1 VKTLKKIMPYF
12 HATAVFEARGT
23 SLEEA
28 DRAADSLF
36 KSLRHNRIHYYEHD
50 VTAGSGPYPYSKSLY
65 FSVIVEFDV
74 DAYNE
79 DRAGEL
85 TDEILETLATDDVQF
100 IAFGLTQGE
109 PRVRP
114 SERAPR
120 EERAPQ
126 VEPELEKP
134 QEVRTETGES
144 EERKGKK
151 RSSRGRSRKR
161 KDGRETDGR
170 REAQVEDSTE
180 TVAGGDI
187 AAEPTFEMP
196 LKKEERPVSELL
208 APVVVTPEAEQKPM
222 LDIRPLVQEEE
233 LPAPPPPRSSAAMQ
247 ITLTMSFRASE
258 FGLQVTDIGALDQEA
273 FLARATAEARSR
285 HPELPPDVVP
295 VHEISPLPWGE
306 ILLRLTWQYPVP
318 VPSAA
323 EEV

>member
-1 VKTLKKIMPYF
+1 MPYF

-28 DRAADSLF
+28 DRTVDSLF
-36 KSLRHNRIHYYEHD
+36 KSLRHNRIYYYEHD
-50 VTAGSGPYPYSKSLY
+50 VTAGSGPYPSSKSLY
-65 FSVIVEFDV
+65 FSVIAEFDV

-114 SERAPR
+114 AERTPR

-126 VEPELEKP
+126 VEPEPEKP
-134 QEVRTETGES
+134 QETRADTGET

-151 RSSRGRSRKR
+151 RSSRGRGRKR
-161 KDGRETDGR
+161 KDDREVDGGS
-170 REAQVEDSTE
+170 EAQAEDSTE
-180 TVAGGDI
+180 TVAVGEV
-187 AAEPTFEMP
+187 APESTFKLSSVREEKPT
-196 LKKEERPVSELL
+196 SELL
-208 APVVVTPEAEQKPM
+208 ALVVVTPEAEQKPV
-222 LDIRPLVQEEE
+222 LDIRPLMQEEE
-233 LPAPPPPRSSAAMQ
+233 LPTAPPPRSSTAMQ

-258 FGLQVTDIGALDQEA
+258 FGLQATDIGSLDQEA

-285 HPELPPDVVP
+285 HPELPQDVVP

-306 ILLRLTWQYPVP
+306 IVVRLTWQYPVP

-323 EEV
+323 EEA